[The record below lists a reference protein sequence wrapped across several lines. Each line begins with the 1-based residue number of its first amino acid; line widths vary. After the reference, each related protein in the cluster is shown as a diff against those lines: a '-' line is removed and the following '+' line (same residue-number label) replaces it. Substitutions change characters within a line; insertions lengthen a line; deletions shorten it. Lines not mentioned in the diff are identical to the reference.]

1 MMPKSLFRA
10 TAILSSS
17 SVISILLSLVS
28 AKVMALYLH
37 AEGYGYY
44 GLLQSF
50 VAVSAL
56 IAGMGMATGIVRLG
70 AAHASQNDV
79 ARISSLRRAS
89 WLLFAVLSASI
100 EIALFVARKN
110 ISQLVLGS
118 SDHGTTILLM
128 GAAVLFIAAAN
139 LQVGTLNSYHRVG
152 ALAKYGVFNTL
163 LSSGVSI
170 TSVILWKAEGIPVA
184 ILSGA
189 VVTWSVSQVYAS
201 REIGKAIAVPFG
213 DVLADV
219 KALVRFGMPYTAS
232 MFVGTG
238 VQLILPILVLH
249 LLNAESVG
257 YYRAAYGISVGY
269 LGFLVTAMGQD
280 YYPRLSAA
288 ANDPA
293 QTASLINT
301 QHRLVMLLAI
311 PIILGTLA
319 LVPYLVPLIYSSK
332 FRATVGILEWQLI
345 GDLFKFSSWTMSFAI
360 LARASTLTYF
370 LVECAGGVATLG
382 TTWLFVRWLGLPGL
396 GVSFL
401 ATYVIYYCVVW
412 WTIRREIQLHW
423 TKINCALMLT
433 GVAAAVIVRILP
445 STSMAAYRNAVALGL
460 SIAAGLLSLKVLWRE
475 YKDSHGEAGSP
486 VPAPDTEPQPLQ
498 AV

>member
-56 IAGMGMATGIVRLG
+56 VAGMGMATGIVRLG
-70 AAHASQNDV
+70 AAHASQNDAV
-79 ARISSLRRAS
+79 RISSLRRAS
-89 WLLFAVLSASI
+89 WLLFAALSASI
-100 EIALFVARKN
+100 EIVLFVTRKS
-110 ISQLVLGS
+110 ISQLVLGRA
-118 SDHGTTILLM
+118 DRGGTILLM
-128 GAAVLFIAAAN
+128 GAAILFIAAAN

-163 LSSGVSI
+163 LSSGIGI

-184 ILSGA
+184 IVSGA
-189 VVTWSVSQVYAS
+189 VVTWSVSQVYTS
-201 REIGKAIAVPFG
+201 REIGRAVNVPFC

-219 KALVRFGMPYTAS
+219 KAFIRFGVPYTAS

-238 VQLILPILVLH
+238 VQLLLPILVLH

-269 LGFLVTAMGQD
+269 LGFLITAMGQD

-293 QTASLINT
+293 RTSSLINT
-301 QHRLVMLLAI
+301 QHRLVMLLVI

-332 FRATVGILEWQLI
+332 FQPTVGILEWQLI

-360 LARASTLTYF
+360 LARANSLTYF
-370 LVECAGGVATLG
+370 LVECAGGIATLG
-382 TTWLFVRWLGLPGL
+382 TTWVFVRWFGLPGL

-401 ATYVIYYCVVW
+401 ATYVIYYGVVW
-412 WTIRREIQLHW
+412 WTIRREIRLRW
-423 TKINCALMLT
+423 TMMNCALMLS

-445 STSMAAYRNAVALGL
+445 STSLAAHRNTVALGL
-460 SIAAGLLSLKVLWRE
+460 AIVAGVLSMKVLWRE
-475 YKDSHGEAGSP
+475 YKESHNANGDLAP
-486 VPAPDTEPQPLQ
+486 VPDTEPRPLQ
-498 AV
+498 AA

>member
-10 TAILSSS
+10 TAMLSSS
-17 SVISILLSLVS
+17 SVISIVLSLVS

-56 IAGMGMATGIVRLG
+56 LAGVGMATGIVRLG

-79 ARISSLRRAS
+79 AKISSLRRAS
-89 WLLFAVLSASI
+89 WLLFAVVSAFS
-100 EIALFVARKN
+100 EVVLFVARKN
-110 ISQLVLGS
+110 LSQLVLGS
-118 SDHGTTILLM
+118 ADHGATILLM
-128 GAAVLFIAAAN
+128 GAAILFIAAAN

-152 ALAKYGVFNTL
+152 ALAKYGVCNTL

-170 TSVILWKAEGIPVA
+170 TSVIFWKAEGIPVA

-201 REIGKAIAVPFG
+201 REIGKAIAVPFR

-232 MFVGTG
+232 MFLGTG

-249 LLNAESVG
+249 LLNPESVG

-288 ANDPA
+288 ADDPA
-293 QTASLINT
+293 RTASLINT

-319 LVPYLVPLIYSSK
+319 LVPYIVPLIYSAK
-332 FRATVGILEWQLI
+332 FRAAVGILEWQLI

-360 LARASTLTYF
+360 LARANTLTYF
-370 LVECAGGVATLG
+370 FIECAGGVATLG
-382 TTWLFVRWLGLPGL
+382 TTWVFVRWFGLPGL

-412 WTIRREIQLHW
+412 WTIRREIKLRW
-423 TKINCALMLT
+423 TMINCALMLS
-433 GVAAAVIVRILP
+433 GVAAAVVVRILP
-445 STSMAAYRNAVALGL
+445 STSLAAYRNMVALGL
-460 SIAAGLLSLKVLWRE
+460 SIVAGILSMKLLWRE
-475 YKDSHGEAGSP
+475 YKDSHREKESP
-486 VPAPDTEPQPLQ
+486 VPTPDTEPQPLQ